1 MTRVAIVEDH
11 PMVRDG
17 LAKLLETTGR
27 FQVAGA
33 VGTVKEA
40 LALVHASTPDVMVAD
55 LSLQDGNAIDIL
67 RALSRDG
74 RRVRTLIITA
84 YRDDFSVAEALQ
96 AGALGYVLKQQPT
109 SEILAAIEQVTCGKT
124 YLPAALAHRLRDH
137 GAGAKDGNPL
147 KRLTEREREIFQL
160 VVRGGMTRGIA
171 RDLGVSV
178 KTVDTHRTNINRKL
192 GVRTTAALIRFAA
205 AHGVNIGK

>member
-11 PMVRDG
+11 PLVRDG
-17 LAKLLETTGR
+17 LARLLEATGR
-27 FQVAGA
+27 FEVAGA

-40 LALVHASTPDVMVAD
+40 LALVRASAPDVVVAD
-55 LSLQDGNAIDIL
+55 LSLQDGNAIEIL
-67 RALSRDG
+67 RALGRDG
-74 RRVRTLIITA
+74 QRVRTLIMTA
-84 YRDDFSVAEALQ
+84 YRDDFSVSEALN
-96 AGALGYVLKQQPT
+96 AGAVGYVFKQQPT
-109 SEILAAIEQVTCGKT
+109 SEILAAIEQVAGGKT
-124 YLPAALAHRLRDH
+124 YLPAALADRMR
-137 GAGAKDGNPL
+137 GRESGAKDGPAL
-147 KRLTEREREIFQL
+147 GRLTEREREIFQL